1 MKRSEAAPVAKR
13 IYTSG
18 MPLPP
23 SSRTKPNATT
33 PPPERGALGRSWRRW
48 WRNLSP
54 NRQDRFA
61 ALAPLAAVL
70 LFLAAIVAAF
80 WYLRVEEADREQE
93 ALRRDVE
100 YAQQR
105 VRLRLLE
112 RQEQLMRI
120 ARDLSN
126 KDMELPQFN
135 QRAEALIGQ
144 YPELQA
150 ISWID
155 ESGRIRASHA
165 TPTIA
170 SSQVRVPGE
179 VLRKGDTQTVFA
191 LSRSTQQPVYSQP
204 PLHEGESVP
213 LLQLQVPL
221 NAQGNFAGVVLGEYS
236 VDNLL
241 RYGTPTELMARYA
254 MTLIDNKGQLLA
266 GVPLTPRERSEWMP
280 WGRRTTAF
288 QVPISPVGEGLVLRA
303 QTYRTSLG
311 IVGSGLFWLVGV
323 LSVMTAWML
332 IATWRHT
339 RRRMQAQQALVQE
352 TNFRRAMENSVLT
365 GMRALDLN
373 GKITYVNAAFCQM
386 TGWKEDEL
394 IGQMP
399 PFPYWPDAD
408 HESLHAR
415 LQDELNG
422 KSIAGGFQVRVRRKN
437 GSVFDARLYVSPL
450 IDARGRQ
457 TGWMTSMTDIT
468 EPNRIRQQLT
478 ASHERFTIVLE
489 ALDASVSVA
498 PLGSAELL
506 FANKLYR
513 QWFGSQTDGHLQLVA
528 QAGVLPARDEG
539 HPSDEDHLMGLP
551 TDSLTSANA
560 ENAEIYLPDLGKW
573 LEVRSRYL
581 SWVDGRLAQM
591 VIATDIT
598 PRRLAEAQAAR
609 QTERAQSVS
618 GLITMGEM
626 ASSVAHELNQPL
638 TAISNYCSGIISRI
652 KSGQITE
659 AALLTALEK
668 TAHQAQRA
676 GHIIQ
681 RIRDFVKKSEPK
693 RQLANAPQMVAEAVE
708 LAGIELRRNNV
719 RLTQYVA
726 ARLPLLMADSILIE
740 QVLVNL
746 MKNGA
751 ESIANAERPPA
762 QRSVELRVVP
772 RQQAGVD
779 GVEFSVQDSGR
790 GLAPEVLERL
800 FEAFFS
806 TKEQGMGM
814 GLNLCRSI
822 VESHQGRMRA
832 ENIYNGPE
840 VTGCRFTFWL
850 PLAAPATDTTNFVAD
865 TDSPRTI
872 A

>member
-1 MKRSEAAPVAKR
+1 M
-13 IYTSG
+13 
-18 MPLPP
+18 
-23 SSRTKPNATT
+23 
-33 PPPERGALGRSWRRW
+33 
-48 WRNLSP
+48 
-54 NRQDRFA
+54 
-61 ALAPLAAVL
+61 
-70 LFLAAIVAAF
+70 LFLAAIVVAF
-80 WYLRVEEADREQE
+80 WYLRVEESDREQE

-120 ARDLSN
+120 ARDLAN
-126 KDMELPQFN
+126 KDMDLPQFH
-135 QRAEALIGQ
+135 QRAETLIGQ

-155 ESGRIRASHA
+155 ENGRVKASHV
-165 TPTIA
+165 TPTI
-170 SSQVRVPGE
+170 SSAQIRVAGE
-179 VLRKGDTQTVFA
+179 VLRNGPTASVFA
-191 LSRSTQQPVYSQP
+191 ISRQTQQPVYIQP
-204 PLHEGESVP
+204 PRQPGEAAP

-221 NAQGNFAGVVLGEYS
+221 NVQGNFSGVVLGEYS

-241 RYGTPTELMARYA
+241 RYGTPSELMARYA
-254 MTLIDNKGQLLA
+254 LTMVDDHGTILA
-266 GVPLTPRERSEWMP
+266 GIPLLPRHSSQWLPWSNTAKAFSVP
-280 WGRRTTAF
+280 
-288 QVPISPVGEGLVLRA
+288 VSPVGDGLVLRA
-303 QTYRTSLG
+303 QAYRTSLG
-311 IVGSGLFWLVGV
+311 LVGSGLFWLVGT
-323 LSVMTAWML
+323 LSAMTAWML

-339 RRRMQAQQALVQE
+339 RRRMQAQHALVQE

-365 GMRALDLN
+365 GMRALDMN
-373 GKITYVNAAFCQM
+373 GRITYVNAAFCQM
-386 TGWKEDEL
+386 TGWSEEEL
-394 IGQMP
+394 VGQMP

-408 HESLHAR
+408 HETLHAR
-415 LQDELNG
+415 LQDELLG
-422 KSIAGGFQVRVRRKN
+422 KSIPGGFQVRVRRKH
-437 GSVFDARLYVSPL
+437 GAVFDARLYVSPL
-450 IDARGRQ
+450 IDARMRQ

-468 EPNRIRQQLT
+468 EPNRIREQLS

-498 PLGSAELL
+498 PLGSSELL

-528 QAGVLPARDEG
+528 QAGVLPESPTASDN
-539 HPSDEDHLMGLP
+539 PDDEDGLMGLP
-551 TDSLTSANA
+551 TDTLTSANS
-560 ENAEIYLPDLGKW
+560 ENAEIFLPDLGKW

-598 PRRLAEAQAAR
+598 PRRLAEEQAAR

-659 AALLTALEK
+659 TALLAALEK

-676 GHIIQ
+676 GQIIQ
-681 RIRDFVKKSEPK
+681 RIRDFVKKSEPN
-693 RQLANAPQMVAEAVE
+693 RQLAEVAQMVGEAVE

-726 ARLPLLMADSILIE
+726 ARLPPVMADSILIE

-751 ESIANAERPPA
+751 ESIANADRPPGY
-762 QRSVELRVVP
+762 RSVELRVVP
-772 RQQAGVD
+772 RQINATD
-779 GVEFSVQDSGR
+779 GIEFAVQDTGC

-806 TKEQGMGM
+806 TKTQGMGM

-822 VESHQGRMRA
+822 VESHHGRMQA
-832 ENIYNGPE
+832 ENIYNGHE

-850 PLAAPATDTTNFVAD
+850 PLAAPSIVTTNAVAEM
-865 TDSPRTI
+865 DSPRTP